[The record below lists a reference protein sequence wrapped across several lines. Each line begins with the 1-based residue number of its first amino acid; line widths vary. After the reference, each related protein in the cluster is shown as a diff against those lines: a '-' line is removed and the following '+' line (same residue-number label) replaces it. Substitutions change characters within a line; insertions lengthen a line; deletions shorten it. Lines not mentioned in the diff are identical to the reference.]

1 MKRSRFAW
9 GAVGPFVLGRPFVLG
24 SVCLGTL
31 GAVACG
37 ERDSKWSEPVG
48 EVESYGLS
56 GSVALVDRSLDRLLM
71 VRSPEPDRIDV
82 KSVTLGQNVTAVER
96 SADQTRLFVLSSGSL
111 DETNPDAEHPQL
123 MVVDGAAEV
132 EEGEEAEPFV
142 FDLDDPLRKLAVDPL
157 GEWVVAYE
165 AAAVLTNPNELVICS
180 LGERDDRRATP
191 KTIRSFGG
199 SPEELIFT
207 SALTV
212 PQGGARRFLVA
223 RTDRDVALIDL
234 AHLNREEVT
243 VRLPETSDGTSATP
257 AQIVYSDGDPDDDT
271 DARLAVRLAN
281 SADVVLLELGPPSG
295 DGDFT
300 TTVNIVDVGGVPST
314 IEFVRTDGGLRLAA
328 LVPGRS
334 QATLVDPRTTVTEV
348 IPLPVSYSQMR
359 LITED
364 AGSDDPN
371 DEADGANDESDRAL
385 LYSPDQEGIA
395 FWSLGQTS
403 GSPFRSVDAND
414 IDIAVS
420 KVTDVPG
427 DYRHLKLLSSEY
439 SSRLYV
445 LDLKERQTFPLNNSL
460 SGLNTVIAPDGG
472 RFWAYAEDYEA
483 KDFASVELET
493 LHPTSLA
500 VRVNVSAVH
509 DIQRAS
515 GGRAAI
521 VLHGTDGKGYDTD
534 PSLTLFDALD
544 PDSARTRYFGGLFL
558 EGL

>member
-1 MKRSRFAW
+1 
-9 GAVGPFVLGRPFVLG
+9 
-24 SVCLGTL
+24 
-31 GAVACG
+31 
-37 ERDSKWSEPVG
+37 VG

-71 VRSPEPDRIDV
+71 VRSPAPDRIDV

-96 SADQTRLFVLSSGSL
+96 SADQSRLFVLSSGSL

-123 MVVDGAAEV
+123 TVVEGSAEA
-132 EEGEEAEPFV
+132 EEEPFV
-142 FDLDDPLRKLAVDPL
+142 FDLDDPLQKLAVDPL

-180 LGERDDRRATP
+180 LGEPDDRRATP

-199 SPEELIFT
+199 SPKELIFT

-223 RTDRDVALIDL
+223 RTERDVALIDL

-243 VRLPETSDGTSATP
+243 VRLPETSDGTSSKP

-271 DARLAVRLAN
+271 DARLAVRLEN

-364 AGSDDPN
+364 SGSDEPN
-371 DEADGANDESDRAL
+371 DESDDQANDESGDESDRAL

-427 DYRHLKLLSSEY
+427 AHRHLKLLSSE
-439 SSRLYV
+439 SSERLYV
-445 LDLKERQTFPLNNSL
+445 LDLKARETIPLNAL
-460 SGLNTVIAPDGG
+460 GTGFETVIAPDGG
-472 RFWAYAEDYEA
+472 RFWAYRGYGD
-483 KDFASVELET
+483 KKFASVELED

-500 VRVNVSAVH
+500 VRINVSAVH
-509 DIQRAS
+509 DIERAN

-521 VLHGTDGKGYDTD
+521 VLHGTDGRSYDTD